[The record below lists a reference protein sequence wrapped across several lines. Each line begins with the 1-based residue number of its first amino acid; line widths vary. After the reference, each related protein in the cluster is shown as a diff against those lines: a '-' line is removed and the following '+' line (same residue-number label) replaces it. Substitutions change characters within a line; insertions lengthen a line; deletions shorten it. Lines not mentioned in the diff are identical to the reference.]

1 MKIVSACLA
10 GIPYRWDGKAK
21 PCEQIIQ
28 LVKDQEAIP
37 LCPEELWWLSTPR
50 EQAEIQQ
57 NGRVKTING
66 DDITEKYLTGA
77 QKVLELVKL
86 IWCSE
91 VIFKSKSPSCG
102 CGKTYDGTFS
112 DILVDGDGICTK
124 LLKDNNIKVIT
135 ENDL

>member
-10 GIPYRWDGKAK
+10 GIPCRWDGKAK

-77 QKVLELVKL
+77 QKVLELVKN
-86 IWCSE
+86 S
-91 VIFKSKSPSCG
+91 
-102 CGKTYDGTFS
+102 YDVAKLFS
-112 DILVDGDGICTK
+112 NQNHLHAVVEKYLMERFQIRW
-124 LLKDNNIKVIT
+124 
-135 ENDL
+135 